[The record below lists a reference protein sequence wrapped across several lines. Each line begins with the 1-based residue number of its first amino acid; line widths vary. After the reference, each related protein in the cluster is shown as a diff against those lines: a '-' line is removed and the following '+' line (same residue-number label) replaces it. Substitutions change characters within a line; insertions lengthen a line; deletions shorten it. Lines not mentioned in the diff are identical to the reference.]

1 MGDIMN
7 TLKFIFKDVIVKG
20 LGYISSAV
28 TYLLYYKIIYAVIG
42 LFATR
47 KFPTARR
54 QHRYA
59 VMIAARNEEAVIA
72 KLLESL
78 AEQDYPKEIV
88 TVFVVADNCTD
99 RTAEIARQG
108 GAVCYERYD
117 TAHRTK
123 GFALQF
129 LVECIKRDYGDDA
142 FEAFFIF
149 DADNLLKNDYISRM
163 NEAFDAGEKI
173 VTSYRNTKNFDD
185 NWIAAS
191 YGIHWL
197 RTARAEGRARSLLH
211 LAHRIQGTG
220 FMFAAEIVKDGWN
233 YTSLTEDRAFCA
245 DAVTNGYKISYNHA
259 AEFYNEQPTDLHIA
273 LRQRIRWAKGH
284 IQALAE
290 SGGKLLKNTV
300 MPKKGL
306 CNDGFFARL
315 KLRFMSFD
323 MLSIVYPRALISF
336 FKRILILILRSVL
349 VLCGLMTVTTFLAP
363 SLLKNIFTWFNIS
376 FRLHG
381 WAAVGMLTLYTVVG
395 YFTISYLKTVI
406 VAVYI
411 YIIEYRRI
419 KKFNVF
425 KKMFYCLT
433 FPLFDIIG
441 KISLIIACFSRVE
454 WKPIPHKVAVGI
466 DKMPNEN
473 KTGGTQRQTKKL
485 SKSDRLC

>member
-1 MGDIMN
+1 MN
-7 TLKFIFKDVIVKG
+7 ALKFIFKDIIIKG

-28 TYLLYYKIIYAVIG
+28 TYILYYKIIYVIIG
-42 LFATR
+42 LFTTR
-47 KFPTARR
+47 KFPEAQR

-59 VMIAARNEEAVIA
+59 VMIAARNEEAVIS
-72 KLLESL
+72 KLLESI
-78 AEQDYPKEIV
+78 AEQSYPKELV
-88 TVFVVADNCTD
+88 TTFVVADNCTD
-99 RTAEIARQG
+99 NTAKIARG
-108 GAVCYERYD
+108 CGAVCYERHD
-117 TAHRTK
+117 TEHRTK
-123 GFALQF
+123 GYALQF
-129 LVECIKRDYGDDA
+129 LVNCIKRDYGDDA
-142 FEAFFIF
+142 FEAFFVF
-149 DADNLLKNDYISRM
+149 DADNLLKSDYIARM

-197 RTARAEGRARSLLH
+197 RTARTEGRARSLLR

-220 FMFAAEIVKDGWN
+220 FMFAAELIKDGWN

-259 AEFYNEQPTDLHIA
+259 AEFYDEQPNNLRIA

-300 MPKKGL
+300 APKRGL
-306 CNDGFFARL
+306 CSDTFWARM
-315 KLRFMSFD
+315 KLRFMNFD
-323 MLSIVYPRALISF
+323 MFSIVYPRALVSF

-363 SLLKNIFTWFNIS
+363 SLLKNIFKWFDIS

-395 YFTISYLKTVI
+395 YFTISYLKTMI
-406 VAVYI
+406 VAAYI

-419 KKFNVF
+419 KKFNIF
-425 KKMFYCLT
+425 KKIFYCLT
-433 FPLFDIIG
+433 FPLFDVIG
-441 KISLIIACFSRVE
+441 KISLIIACFSKVE
-454 WKPIPHKVAVGI
+454 WKPIPHTVAVGI
-466 DKMPNEN
+466 DQMPNEDEGQVAPAHGEPFN
-473 KTGGTQRQTKKL
+473 VR
-485 SKSDRLC
+485 